1 MGYRI
6 DFALRDGTLRAVVSG
21 RASLEHAASI
31 GRDIAEQA
39 SRLAARQLLVDVRGL
54 IDRVGTLGALF
65 GRSAIADCR
74 VAVLDVHENDP
85 YYAFPEDAARRRGR
99 SLRYFY
105 DPKSALRWLRE

>member
-21 RASLEHAASI
+21 RSSLAHAACI

-39 SRLAARQLLVDVRGL
+39 SRVSARQLLIDVRRLLG
-54 IDRVGTLGALF
+54 RVGTLGTLL
-65 GRSAIADCR
+65 GPRSMSDCR
-74 VAVLDVHENDP
+74 VAVLDVLENDP

-105 DPKSALRWLRE
+105 DPKSALRWLAE